1 MIYLIGSVVLSS
13 WLTLSFKWIERFR
26 IPTLQAIVVNYFVCV
41 LTGAIVQ
48 GHFPLSA
55 STLQEGWAPW
65 ALVMGFSFIVTFNII
80 GFTAQR
86 MGVAVASVANKLSL
100 VVPFVFS
107 IYLYQEVVT
116 ALKIT
121 GIFIALVSVL
131 LTSMPSQTGDTKHS
145 MVQKQLLWLPFIL
158 FVASGLID
166 TMIKFVEATYL
177 NSANQNAFLISAFL
191 VAGLFGLIYMLTAI
205 AAGKMKWDPRSL
217 WAGLIIGIPNYFS
230 IWCLVKVLKQYSG
243 NSTAIIPVNNMG
255 IVLFST
261 IVAMFLFREKLSQVN
276 WLGILLAV
284 IAIAMIAFG

>member
-41 LTGAIVQ
+41 ITGAIVQ

-107 IYLYQEVVT
+107 IYLYQESVT
-116 ALKIT
+116 ALKVV
-121 GIFIALVSVL
+121 GIVIALVSVI
-131 LTSMPSQTGDTKHS
+131 LTSMPKRGTDGGKSTVQTH
-145 MVQKQLLWLPFIL
+145 LLWLPFIL

-166 TMIKFVEATYL
+166 TMIKFVETRYL
-177 NSANQNAFLISAFL
+177 QAENQNAFLISAFL

-205 AAGKMKWDPRSL
+205 AAGKIKWDPRSL